1 VDPKSVRNKAQK
13 YRDPIAAIVAAVV
26 GILVSI
32 GVFDRL
38 GLEGDAIAALE
49 SAAISL
55 GAAIYMVVDRNRD
68 KRIAS
73 DVQSIEDGAYH
84 RGVVEGARRVIREGV
99 EGGTID
105 PSDIDTDKILI
116 EGDPNRVK
124 REG

>member
-1 VDPKSVRNKAQK
+1 VDPKSVRTKAQK

-32 GVFDRL
+32 GVFKRL

-73 DVQSIEDGAYH
+73 DVQSIEEGAYQ

-116 EGDPNRVK
+116 EDDPNRVK